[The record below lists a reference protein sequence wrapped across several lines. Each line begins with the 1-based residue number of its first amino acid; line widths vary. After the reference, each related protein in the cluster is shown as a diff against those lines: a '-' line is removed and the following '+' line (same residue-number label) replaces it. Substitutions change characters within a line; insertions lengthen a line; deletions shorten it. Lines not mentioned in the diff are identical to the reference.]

1 MRSVW
6 IQPSSAREVP
16 LDVRKVIARRSL
28 LEFGRG
34 EIANLGFGISQNI
47 GAIAQEEDVADLLV
61 LTVEQG
67 VFGGV
72 PASGNDGGAGFNYQ
86 ALIDQPYMFDFYDGG
101 GIDIA
106 SLSFAEVDRLGN
118 VNVHAFGE
126 RLRGPGGFPNISR
139 GAKKVCFVGTLTTGG
154 MKAVIEGGT
163 VEITTEGTTERFVD
177 QVKEITFSG
186 PEAAERGQEVRYIT
200 ERAVFALIEGTVTM
214 IEIAEGLD
222 PETDVIAHMGFR
234 PAISPNLSTIDPAV
248 FSTGTMG
255 LREATREC
263 GSMSTDLVTV
273 EIGAV
278 TIIRLNNPPLNL
290 VSLDVTK
297 ALTAALARIEQDKEV
312 RAVILAGTGN
322 RAFCAGSDV
331 KEFPSLAGRV
341 AEGKLISEN
350 AMYNRLAELPVPTI
364 AAIEGN
370 ALGGGLELALCC
382 DLRVAASTALLGL
395 PEVRLG
401 VMPGS
406 GGTQRLPRLIG
417 LARAKELILLGE
429 VIDAETALSFGLVNR
444 VVEEGQAESAALE
457 LAETLASR
465 GPVAVREAKAVLN
478 TTLDGSLSEGQAS
491 ELEASERVF
500 SSEDMLEGAAAFV
513 EKRVARFRNR

>member
-1 MRSVW
+1 
-6 IQPSSAREVP
+6 
-16 LDVRKVIARRSL
+16 
-28 LEFGRG
+28 
-34 EIANLGFGISQNI
+34 
-47 GAIAQEEDVADLLV
+47 
-61 LTVEQG
+61 
-67 VFGGV
+67 
-72 PASGNDGGAGFNYQ
+72 
-86 ALIDQPYMFDFYDGG
+86 
-101 GIDIA
+101 
-106 SLSFAEVDRLGN
+106 
-118 VNVHAFGE
+118 
-126 RLRGPGGFPNISR
+126 
-139 GAKKVCFVGTLTTGG
+139 
-154 MKAVIEGGT
+154 
-163 VEITTEGTTERFVD
+163 
-177 QVKEITFSG
+177 
-186 PEAAERGQEVRYIT
+186 
-200 ERAVFALIEGTVTM
+200 
-214 IEIAEGLD
+214 
-222 PETDVIAHMGFR
+222 
-234 PAISPNLSTIDPAV
+234 
-248 FSTGTMG
+248 
-255 LREATREC
+255 
-263 GSMSTDLVTV
+263 MSTDLVTV

-278 TIIRLNNPPLNL
+278 TVVRLNNPPLNL
-290 VSLDVTK
+290 VSLDVTE
-297 ALTAALARIEQDKEV
+297 ALTAALARVEHDKEV

-370 ALGGGLELALCC
+370 ALGGGLELTLCC

-465 GPVAVREAKAVLN
+465 GPVSVREAKAVLN